1 MAQQLLAGGHKIALL
16 VLFDVANPFF
26 MRQYSG
32 GARFWDRL
40 HYSWRFHRAQLTNTP
55 IQAIP
60 GYIASRVRR
69 RLNQSA
75 EPEHADPVMVR
86 IVSAR
91 HYHPQPL
98 KARVLLFK
106 RHSVE
111 FLGRH
116 ADPLFGWGDVA
127 KGDVEICVMECAE
140 HLDIFAGANGDI
152 LARKLHTRLGEA
164 VREATLG
171 ESPHNVPDSQTV
183 KGPLFA
189 AAKA

>member
-1 MAQQLLAGGHKIALL
+1 VALL

-32 GARFWDRL
+32 GSRFSARL
-40 HYSWRFHRAQLTNTP
+40 QYSWRFHRAQLANKP
-55 IQAIP
+55 ISEIP
-60 GYIASRVRR
+60 GYVARRVRR

-75 EPEHADPVMVR
+75 EPEHADPVLVR

-91 HYHPQPL
+91 HYRPQPL
-98 KARVLLFK
+98 EVRVLLFK
-106 RHSVE
+106 RHAAE
-111 FLGRH
+111 FLGRQ
-116 ADPLFGWGDVA
+116 ADPLFGWGDLV

-164 VREATLG
+164 FREAMLG
-171 ESPHNVPDSQTV
+171 EASREPVANTALGVEAPV
-183 KGPLFA
+183 LAG
-189 AAKA
+189 AKV